1 MPGYRRRD
9 CILNTLEISDVP
21 GLASAG
27 QAGIDNRAQRLLEM
41 MEVCR

>member
-1 MPGYRRRD
+1 MPGCRRRY

-21 GLASAG
+21 EFASAG
-27 QAGIDNRAQRLLEM
+27 QADIDDRAQRLLEM